1 MGEIT
6 DKIKGKAKQLEG
18 RLTGNKARIA
28 EGILDETR
36 GNLKGVANK
45 AKEVRRNI
53 SDMTKKTEITKGKAY
68 EYQ

>member
-18 RLTGNKARIA
+18 RLTGDKTRIA
-28 EGILDETR
+28 EGMVDETK

-45 AKEVRRNI
+45 VKDVSRNLSEMI
-53 SDMTKKTEITKGKAY
+53 KRPNRNNKRKSA
-68 EYQ
+68 

>member
-18 RLTGNKARIA
+18 RLTGDKTRVV
-28 EGILDETR
+28 EGMVDETR

-45 AKEVRRNI
+45 VKDVTRNL
-53 SDMTKKTEITKGKAY
+53 SEMTKKPHRINNRKSS
-68 EYQ
+68 

>member
-18 RLTGNKARIA
+18 RLTGDKTRVV
-28 EGILDETR
+28 EGMVDETR

-45 AKEVRRNI
+45 VKDVTRNL
-53 SDMTKKTEITKGKAY
+53 SEMTKKPNRINKRKSA
-68 EYQ
+68 

>member
-18 RLTGNKARIA
+18 RLTGNKTRIA
-28 EGILDETR
+28 EGMVDETK

-45 AKEVRRNI
+45 VKDVTRNLTE
-53 SDMTKKTEITKGKAY
+53 MTKKPNRNNKRKSA
-68 EYQ
+68 

>member
-28 EGILDETR
+28 EGMVDETR

-45 AKEVRRNI
+45 FKGATRNL
-53 SDMTKKTEITKGKAY
+53 SEMTKKPNRNNKRKNS
-68 EYQ
+68 